1 MAKDIT
7 QALHGVPPFVG
18 NDDGR
23 GEIADAVE
31 LGGEQVGIVI
41 DVMRQLAIKCIV
53 KACQA
58 AAGANALGI
67 ALNTGG

>member
-1 MAKDIT
+1 
-7 QALHGVPPFVG
+7 
-18 NDDGR
+18 
-23 GEIADAVE
+23 

>member
-41 DVMRQLAIKCIV
+41 DAMC
-53 KACQA
+53 
-58 AAGANALGI
+58 
-67 ALNTGG
+67 